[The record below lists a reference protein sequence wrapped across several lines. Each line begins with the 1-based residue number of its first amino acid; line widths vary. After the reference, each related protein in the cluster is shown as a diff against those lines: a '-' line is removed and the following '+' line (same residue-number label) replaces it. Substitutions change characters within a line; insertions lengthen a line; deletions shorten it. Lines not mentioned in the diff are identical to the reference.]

1 LDKKGVDLMPG
12 LIVKTSL
19 FPYRMKLK
27 TREPIELSFTITN
40 NGLKPKLISFVLEL
54 PPQLGLDKAGVN
66 RIVRKKLQDK
76 VAPNQTEKFSYEIF
90 PSKVVE
96 TGEYIA
102 SLNVSEHFKDFNY
115 VLESKDEEITIKV
128 ED

>member
-1 LDKKGVDLMPG
+1 MGVGFMPG

-27 TREPIELSFTITN
+27 SREPIELSFTITN
-40 NGLKPKLISFVLEL
+40 NGIKPKLISFILEL
-54 PPQLGLDKAGVN
+54 PPQLGLDKGGMT
-66 RIVRKKLQDK
+66 RIIRKKLAEK
-76 VAPNQTEKFSYEIF
+76 VSPGQTQKFVYEVF

-96 TGEYIA
+96 TGEYLA
-102 SLNVSEHFKDFNY
+102 SLNVSEHFKDYDY
-115 VLESKDEEITIKV
+115 VLESKDEEISIKV